1 MFDASIASE
10 QEVFDYVIGH
20 LVSQGRQSIDKKAK
34 GGWVP
39 CAYRGENG
47 AKCAVGALIPDEI
60 YDDGMEGSPVDML
73 IEQFPRECVIT
84 GIIKHANLL
93 IDLQKL
99 HDDSRVWRDNGRFK
113 DRVVIIAKNNNLN
126 VPPAAFKFKVK
137 E

>member
-20 LVSQGRQSIDKKAK
+20 LVSQGKQSLQTE
-34 GGWVP
+34 GWEP

-47 AKCAVGALIPDEI
+47 TKCAVGALIPDEV
-60 YDDGMEGSPVDML
+60 YNDGMEGNPVDGL
-73 IEQFPRECVIT
+73 IERFPRECLIT

-99 HDDSRVWRDNGRFK
+99 HDDQSVWKDNGRFK
-113 DRVVIIAKNNNLN
+113 DRVVAIAKNNNLN